1 MPSGKSGKSS
11 TLGLRLTSKVSCHFI
26 EFSSINKISKNYLPN
41 GKFFGFHVF
50 WSEGNS
56 GSLQNTIYPI
66 KNYNLVLIGIPKT
79 LGQNTSGPN
88 PENSDNE
95 NGDNSLLAQLL
106 QNPPDTPTVVD
117 VKQLESVLKQLKSA
131 IKVAFEK
138 K

>member
-79 LGQNTSGPN
+79 SGQNTSEPN

-95 NGDNSLLAQLL
+95 NSDNGLLAKLL
-106 QNPPDTPTVVD
+106 QIPLGTPTVV
-117 VKQLESVLKQLKSA
+117 EQLKSA
-131 IKVAFEK
+131 IKVAFGK
-138 K
+138 N

>member
-1 MPSGKSGKSS
+1 LPSGKSGKSS

-79 LGQNTSGPN
+79 SGQNTSEPN

-95 NGDNSLLAQLL
+95 NSDNGLLAKLL
-106 QNPPDTPTVVD
+106 QIPLGTPTVV
-117 VKQLESVLKQLKSA
+117 EQLKSA
-131 IKVAFEK
+131 IKVAFGK
-138 K
+138 N

>member
-1 MPSGKSGKSS
+1 LPSGKSGKSS

-79 LGQNTSGPN
+79 SGQNTSEPN

-95 NGDNSLLAQLL
+95 NSDNNLLAQLL
-106 QNPPDTPTVVD
+106 QNPPDTPTVV
-117 VKQLESVLKQLKSA
+117 EQLKSA
-131 IKVAFEK
+131 IKVAFGK